1 MKARLTHKSFQTCA
15 IENYMEKSPRY
26 SLAMRYNP
34 PKDRVGK
41 PGPGAYMS
49 EHDQVRGTFK
59 SEHKIMVMAVRS
71 PFSASSIADLN

>member
-1 MKARLTHKSFQTCA
+1 
-15 IENYMEKSPRY
+15 MEKSPRY

-49 EHDQVRGTFK
+49 EKVNLKTSAPEYSFGVRHSNYVFQAKHDPEIPVR
-59 SEHKIMVMAVRS
+59 
-71 PFSASSIADLN
+71 PLPY